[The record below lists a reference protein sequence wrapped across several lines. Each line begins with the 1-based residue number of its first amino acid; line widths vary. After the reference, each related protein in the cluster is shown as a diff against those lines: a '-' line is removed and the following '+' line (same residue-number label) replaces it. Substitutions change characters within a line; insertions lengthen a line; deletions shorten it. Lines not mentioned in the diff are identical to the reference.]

1 TQALMT
7 GFYDRLLEGQPAR
20 EALRDAK
27 LALLDTPEWSYP
39 YVWSA
44 FMIVGS
50 YESAGFTTQ

>member
-1 TQALMT
+1 MT